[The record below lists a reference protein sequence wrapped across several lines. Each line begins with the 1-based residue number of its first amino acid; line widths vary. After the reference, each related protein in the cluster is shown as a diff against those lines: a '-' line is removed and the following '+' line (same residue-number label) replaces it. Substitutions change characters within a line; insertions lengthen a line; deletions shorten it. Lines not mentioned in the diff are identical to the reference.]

1 MKIELFSKTSI
12 SLVLVVVLFI
22 CLCAAVYA
30 ADFTDG
36 NRIGLAYREAVEQM
50 TAQGVLN
57 GFPDGSFQPT
67 GTLTRE
73 QGAKIVAYMILG
85 DEVNGLTCSAAPF
98 NDVAAN
104 RWSAPCIAW
113 CVEHGILLG
122 YGDGRYGP
130 NDTLTGDQF
139 AKMLLCA
146 FGFGDSARYAG
157 NGWYEAVREEAS
169 AVDLYEGDAGM
180 ASNNPVQ
187 RQQAALLAWN
197 AVKAAG
203 QAEEPIATETPVE
216 SKDPMSFEIPEISEP
231 TVLPAGEPYTSTELP
246 EIEIPIT
253 TEEPQAGPQQETGPG
268 SVDYDGGDVELPD
281 VP

>member
-1 MKIELFSKTSI
+1 MKNRSFSKTSI
-12 SLVLVVVLFI
+12 FLVLVVVLII
-22 CLCAAVYA
+22 CLSAVVFA
-30 ADFTDG
+30 TDFTDG
-36 NRIGLAYREAVEQM
+36 NRIGPAYREAVGQM
-50 TAQGVLN
+50 TARGVLN

-85 DEVNGLTCSAAPF
+85 DEVNVLTCSAAPF

-157 NGWYEAVREEAS
+157 NGWYEAVREEAA
-169 AVDLYEGDAGM
+169 AVALYEGDVGM

-197 AVKAAG
+197 AIK
-203 QAEEPIATETPVE
+203 ATEKAEGPITPEAPVE
-216 SKDPMSFEIPEISEP
+216 PEEQVSSDTPENMGPMEQMPEDSDSSI
-231 TVLPAGEPYTSTELP
+231 ELP

-253 TEEPQAGPQQETGPG
+253 TEEPQTAPQQESG
-268 SVDYDGGDVELPD
+268 SGSFYYDDGDIELPEA
-281 VP
+281 P

>member
-1 MKIELFSKTSI
+1 MKHSNLKTSTLPI
-12 SLVLVVVLFI
+12 LIVVLFI

-36 NRIGLAYREAVEQM
+36 NRIGPAYREAVEQM
-50 TAQGVLN
+50 TARGVLN

-85 DEVNGLTCSAAPF
+85 DEVNALTCSAAPF

-146 FGFGDSARYAG
+146 FGFGDSARFAG
-157 NGWYEAVREEAS
+157 NGWFEAVREEAA
-169 AVDLYEGDAGM
+169 AVALYEGDVGM

-197 AVKAAG
+197 AIK
-203 QAEEPIATETPVE
+203 ATEKAEGPITPEAPVE
-216 SKDPMSFEIPEISEP
+216 PEEQVSSDTPENMGPMEQMPEDSDSSI
-231 TVLPAGEPYTSTELP
+231 ELP

-253 TEEPQAGPQQETGPG
+253 TEEPQTAPQQESGPG
-268 SVDYDGGDVELPD
+268 SVDYDGGDVELPE

>member
-1 MKIELFSKTSI
+1 MKHSNLKTSTLPI
-12 SLVLVVVLFI
+12 LIVVLFI

-36 NRIGLAYREAVEQM
+36 NRIGPAYREAVEQM

-85 DEVNGLTCSAAPF
+85 DEVNALTCSAAPF

-157 NGWYEAVREEAS
+157 NGWYEAVRDAAS

-197 AVKAAG
+197 AIK
-203 QAEEPIATETPVE
+203 ATEKAEGPITPEAPVE
-216 SKDPMSFEIPEISEP
+216 PEEQVSSDTPENMGPMEQMPEDSDSSI
-231 TVLPAGEPYTSTELP
+231 ELP

-268 SVDYDGGDVELPD
+268 SVDYDGGDVELPE